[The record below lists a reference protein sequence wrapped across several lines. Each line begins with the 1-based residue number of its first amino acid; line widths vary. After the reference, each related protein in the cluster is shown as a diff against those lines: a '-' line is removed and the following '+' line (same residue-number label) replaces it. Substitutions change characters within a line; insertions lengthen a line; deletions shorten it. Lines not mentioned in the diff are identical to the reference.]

1 MLYTLESLNSKSNSL
16 LTSNQVYFRKFD
28 KKLKIC
34 FMKVFLIDNAPMIN
48 DYYSKTTG
56 TKTISMNIFI

>member
-1 MLYTLESLNSKSNSL
+1 
-16 LTSNQVYFRKFD
+16 
-28 KKLKIC
+28 
-34 FMKVFLIDNAPMIN
+34 MKGFLIDNAPMIN